1 MENKKEIIARAYVV
15 YIGVFLFA
23 VAIIWKIVNIQFVE
37 GEKWKL
43 KAEQMNRKEFE
54 IAAMRGNIYDINGNL
69 LATSLPYYEI
79 AMDVSAPSITNEDF
93 EKYVDS
99 LSIRMANLFNE
110 PGKDRRFYSKLLR
123 TARRT
128 EDRYVVLHRNV
139 SQKQFKEIK
148 TFPLLRRGARGGLV
162 YIQTNKREHPYKI
175 LAARTIGFEGREE
188 DKIKGVGI
196 EAAYDSILKGTV
208 GKRMMQKIAGN
219 VWRPLNT
226 DNEIEPQ
233 DGCEL
238 VSTIDI
244 RVQNVAEQALM
255 KQLITN
261 KASHGCVIL
270 MEVKT
275 GEIRAIANLKR
286 KDSTTYQESYNF
298 AIGDAT
304 EPGSTFKLAS
314 LLAAMDDGYVDL
326 DDKINVG
333 SGTCYYYDQ
342 KMEDSHAPASSVLT
356 VQNIFETSSNVGVSK
371 IITKYYSGNP
381 QKYLNRLYSYKLN
394 DKLGINLPGEGKPK
408 IKKAGTSEWYGT
420 SLPWISIGYES
431 LITPMHTLTLYNAV
445 ANNGK
450 MVKPS
455 FIREI
460 RRKGSLLKR
469 FEPEV
474 INEQIAKPE
483 VIAMAKKMCE
493 GVVLRGTGK
502 SLAIPAFPVAGKTG
516 TAQISVNGKSYGID
530 GNRTYQASFVGY
542 FPADKPLYTCIVII
556 NAPSSGLYY
565 GGAVAGPVFKEIAEK
580 VYSTSI
586 DFHNEIN
593 SGKKILTQKPSI
605 LKGQADEIKYVMKNL
620 NIPYKENGYLSNQ
633 DYVQDNGKD
642 SSKIYLQTNNTQK
655 TLQMGIV
662 PDLKG
667 MSLRD
672 ALYLLENNGLSVKVI
687 GFGKI
692 KSQSISAGT
701 KFSRGTQIVLQL
713 G

>member
-1 MENKKEIIARAYVV
+1 MENKKEIVARAYVV
-15 YIGVFLFA
+15 YLGIFVFA
-23 VAIIWKIVNIQFVE
+23 IAIIWKILNIQFAE
-37 GEKWKL
+37 GDKWKK
-43 KAEQMNRKEFE
+43 KADQMNRKEFE
-54 IAAMRGNIYDINGNL
+54 IAAIRGNIYDVNGNL
-69 LATSLPYYEI
+69 LATSLPYYEVG
-79 AMDVSAPSITNEDF
+79 MDVSAPSITNEDF
-93 EKYVDS
+93 EKYIDS
-99 LSIRMANLFNE
+99 LSISLSDLFKE
-110 PGKDRRFYSKLLR
+110 PNRDRRYYAKLLR
-123 TARRT
+123 NARKT

-139 SQKQFKEIK
+139 SQEQFKQIK

-162 YIQTNKREHPYKI
+162 FIQINKREHPYKM
-175 LAARTIGFEGREE
+175 LAGRTIGFPGRSE
-188 DKIKGVGI
+188 DKVKGVGI

-219 VWRPLNT
+219 VWRPLNSE
-226 DNEIEPQ
+226 NEIDPQ

-244 RVQNVAEQALM
+244 RVQNVAEHALM
-255 KQLITN
+255 RQLIAN

-298 AIGDAT
+298 AIGEAT

-314 LLAAMDDGYVDL
+314 LLAAMDDGYVDPE
-326 DDKINVG
+326 DKINVG
-333 SGTCYYYDQ
+333 NGTCFYYDQ
-342 KMEDSHAPASSVLT
+342 KMEDSHPPQSSVLT
-356 VQNIFETSSNVGVSK
+356 VQNIFETSSNVGISK

-381 QKYLNRLYSYKLN
+381 QKYLDKLYSYKLN
-394 DKLGINLPGEGKPK
+394 DRLGINLPGEGKPK

-445 ANNGK
+445 ANNGC

-455 FIREI
+455 FVREI
-460 RRKGSLLKR
+460 KRKGTTIKK
-469 FEPEV
+469 FNPE
-474 INEQIAKPE
+474 ILNPQIAKPD
-483 VIAMAKKMCE
+483 VINKAKKMCE

-516 TAQISVNGKSYGID
+516 TAQISINGKSYGID
-530 GNRTYQASFVGY
+530 GNRAYQASFVGY
-542 FPADKPLYTCIVII
+542 FPADHPLYSCIVII
-556 NAPSSGLYY
+556 NSPSNGLYY

-593 SGKKILTQKPSI
+593 TGKSFLSSKPNTI
-605 LKGQADEIKYVMKNL
+605 KGKAEDIKYIMNNL
-620 NIPYKENGYLSNQ
+620 NIPYKNGNVSNDE
-633 DYVQDNGKD
+633 DYVFD
-642 SSKIYLQTNNTQK
+642 SGRDTSKLILQSHNIQK
-655 TLQMGIV
+655 QLQMGII
-662 PDLKG
+662 PDLSG

-672 ALYLLENNGLSVKVI
+672 ALHILENNGLNVRAV
-687 GFGKI
+687 GFGKV
-692 KSQSISAGT
+692 KFQSLGAGS
-701 KFSRGTQIVLQL
+701 KFSKGTQIILQL

>member
-1 MENKKEIIARAYVV
+1 MENKKDYIIRAYVV
-15 YIGVFLFA
+15 YIGIFLFSI
-23 VAIIWKIVNIQFVE
+23 AIIWKIINIQFIE
-37 GEKWKL
+37 GDKWKK

-54 IAAMRGNIYDINGNL
+54 IAAMRGNIYDVNGNL
-69 LATSLPYYEI
+69 LATSLPYYEV
-79 AMDVSAPSITNEDF
+79 AMDVAAPSISNEDF

-99 LSIRMANLFNE
+99 LSINLANLFNE

-162 YIQTNKREHPYKI
+162 FIQTNRREHPYKN
-175 LAARTIGFEGREE
+175 LAARTIGFPGRVE

-196 EAAYDSILKGTV
+196 EAAYDSVLKGTV

-219 VWRPLNT
+219 VWRPLNSE
-226 DNEIEPQ
+226 NEIEPQ

-238 VSTIDI
+238 LSTIDI
-244 RVQNVAEQALM
+244 RVQNVAEHALM
-255 KQLITN
+255 TQLIAN

-286 KDSTTYQESYNF
+286 KDSITYQESYNF

-314 LLAAMDDGYVDL
+314 LLAVMDDGYVDL

-333 SGTCYYYDQ
+333 NGKCFYYNQ
-342 KMEDSHAPASSVLT
+342 KMEDSHPPASSELT

-371 IITKYYSGNP
+371 IITKYYSSNP
-381 QKYLNRLYSYKLN
+381 QKYLNKLYSFHLN
-394 DKLGINLPGEGKPK
+394 DKLGINIPGEGKPK

-431 LITPMHTLTLYNAV
+431 LITPMHTITLYNAV
-445 ANNGK
+445 ANNGV

-460 RRKGSLLKR
+460 RRKGTTIKKFS
-469 FEPEV
+469 PEI
-474 INEQIAKPE
+474 INPQIAKPD
-483 VIAMAKKMCE
+483 VIAKARTMCE

-502 SLAIPAFPVAGKTG
+502 SLSIPAFPVAGKTG
-516 TAQISVNGKSYGID
+516 TAQISVNGKSYGIE
-530 GNRTYQASFVGY
+530 GNRSYQASFVGY
-542 FPADKPLYTCIVII
+542 FPADHPLYSCIVII
-556 NAPSSGLYY
+556 NSPSNGLYY
-565 GGAVAGPVFKEIAEK
+565 GGAVAGPVFREIAEK
-580 VYSTSI
+580 VYSTSV
-586 DFHNEIN
+586 DFHKEIN
-593 SGKKILTQKPSI
+593 TGKKLLTKKPETI
-605 LKGQADEIKYVMKNL
+605 HGKADEIKYVMNQFG
-620 NIPYKENGYLSNQ
+620 IPYKEKTTIENHEIIRDCKS
-633 DYVQDNGKD
+633 D
-642 SSKIYLQTNNTQK
+642 SSKIDFQPYAIQKILQA
-655 TLQMGIV
+655 GIV

-672 ALYLLENNGLSVKVI
+672 ALFLLENNGLSVKVK

-692 KSQSISAGT
+692 KTQSLNAGT
-701 KFSRGTQIVLQL
+701 KFSKGTQITLQL

>member
-1 MENKKEIIARAYVV
+1 MENKKDIVARAYVV
-15 YIGVFLFA
+15 YLGIFA
-23 VAIIWKIVNIQFVE
+23 FAIAIIWKILNIQFVE
-37 GEKWKL
+37 GEKWKK

-54 IAAMRGNIYDINGNL
+54 IAAIRGNIYDINGNL
-69 LATSLPYYEI
+69 LATSLPYYEV

-93 EKYVDS
+93 DKYADS
-99 LSIRMANLFNE
+99 LAIRLATLFNE
-110 PGKDRRFYSKLLR
+110 PGKDRRFYTKLLR
-123 TARRT
+123 TARKT
-128 EDRYVVLHRNV
+128 EDRYIVLHRNV

-162 YIQTNKREHPYKI
+162 YIQTNKREHPYKM
-175 LAARTIGFEGREE
+175 LAARTIGFPGRTE
-188 DKIKGVGI
+188 DNIKGVGI
-196 EAAYDSILKGTV
+196 EAGYDSILKGTY
-208 GKRMMQKIAGN
+208 GKRMMQKIAGD

-226 DNEIEPQ
+226 ENEIEPQ

-244 RVQNVAEQALM
+244 RVQNVAEHALM
-255 KQLITN
+255 QQLIAN

-286 KDSTTYQESYNF
+286 KDSTNYQESYNF

-326 DDKINVG
+326 DDNINVG
-333 SGTCYYYDQ
+333 SGTCYYYNQ
-342 KMEDSHAPASSVLT
+342 KMEDSHPPVSSVLT

-381 QKYLNRLYSYKLN
+381 QKFLNKLYSYHLN

-431 LITPMHTLTLYNAV
+431 LITPLHTLTLYNAV
-445 ANNGK
+445 ANNGC

-455 FIREI
+455 FVKEI
-460 RRKGSLLKR
+460 KRKGSTIKK
-469 FEPEV
+469 FNPE
-474 INEQIAKPE
+474 ILNPQIAQPD
-483 VIAMAKKMCE
+483 VIAKAKKMCE

-516 TAQISVNGKSYGID
+516 TAQISVNGKSYGIE
-530 GNRTYQASFVGY
+530 GNRAYQASFVGY
-542 FPADKPLYTCIVII
+542 FPADNPLYTCIVII
-556 NAPSSGLYY
+556 NSPSNGLYY

-586 DFHNEIN
+586 DFHKEIN
-593 SGKKILTQKPSI
+593 AGKKLLTEKPSTI
-605 LKGQADEIKYVMKNL
+605 KGQADELKFVMKQL
-620 NIPYKENGYLSNQ
+620 NIPYGEVGSIENQ
-633 DYVQDNGKD
+633 QIVQDSRSD
-642 SSKIYLQTNNTQK
+642 SSRILFRMNNTQQQ
-655 TLQMGIV
+655 LQMGIV
-662 PDLKG
+662 PDLSG

-672 ALYLLENNGLSVKVI
+672 ALYLLENNGLSVKVT

-692 KSQSISAGT
+692 KYQSINAGT
-701 KFSRGTQIVLQL
+701 KFSKGTQIILQL